1 MFSLNGED
9 SAKLLIM
16 NNQRQFEGYKSL
28 DLNISMARGK
38 PCQEQVDLS
47 MPMLDIFNSGSNLT
61 INGVDYRNYGILD
74 GIPEC
79 KKMFSYIT
87 GLKEENI
94 IIYGN
99 ASLFIM
105 ASLLDKSVIHG
116 VNGGVPFSKQ
126 EHIKWLCPVPGYD
139 RHFAICEALGIE
151 MVNIPLKDDG
161 PDMDLVESLIKDPT
175 VKGIWCVPKYSNP
188 TGHTYSD
195 EVVRRFAKLKPAASD
210 FRIYWDL
217 AYIAQ
222 STFEGGYESLLNIY
236 DECVKNNNEDI
247 VYIFTSTSKMTF
259 PGSGVAML
267 GASPNN
273 LKDIKNVLKYQT
285 IGYDKLN
292 QYRHALFF
300 KDEQTIRE
308 HMNKHAAI
316 LKPKFDLVLRIF
328 DEEIKDIA
336 RYERPRGGYFI
347 SLYVKNASEVV
358 KMCKELG
365 VTLTDVGAAY
375 PYHKDPNNEHIRICP
390 SYPSL
395 EELEIASKVICLAV
409 KMANEK

>member
-1 MFSLNGED
+1 
-9 SAKLLIM
+9 
-16 NNQRQFEGYKSL
+16 
-28 DLNISMARGK
+28 MARGK
-38 PCQEQVDLS
+38 PCQDQLDLS
-47 MPMLDIFNSGSNLT
+47 MPMLDIFNSDFDLV
-61 INGVDYRNYGILD
+61 INGTDYRNYGILD

-79 KKMFSYIT
+79 KRMFSDIT

-94 IIYGN
+94 IVYGN
-99 ASLFIM
+99 ASLYIM
-105 ASLLDKSVIHG
+105 ASLVEKSMLHG
-116 VNGGVPFSKQ
+116 VNGGIPFSKQ
-126 EHIKWLCPVPGYD
+126 ERIKWLCPVPGYD

-151 MVNIPLKDDG
+151 MINTPMNDDG
-161 PDMDLVESLIKDPT
+161 PDMNLVESYIKDPS

-188 TGHTYSD
+188 GGNTYSD
-195 EVVRRFAKLKPAASD
+195 EVVRRFARLKPAASD

-222 STFEGGYESLLNIY
+222 STFDGGYEPLLNIY

-267 GASPNN
+267 GASPAN
-273 LKDIKNVLKYQT
+273 LKDIKNTLKYQT

-300 KDEQTIRE
+300 KDAKTIKE
-308 HMNKHAAI
+308 HMDKHAAI
-316 LKPKFDLVLRIF
+316 LKPKFDLVYDIF
-328 DEEIKDIA
+328 EKEIKDIS
-336 RYERPRGGYFI
+336 RWSKPTGGYFI
-347 SLYVKNASEVV
+347 SLYCKNASEVV
-358 KMCKELG
+358 KTCKELG

-390 SYPSL
+390 SYPTL
-395 EELEIASKVICLAV
+395 EEIKTASEVICLAV
-409 KMANEK
+409 KMAYNK

>member
-1 MFSLNGED
+1 MSTVKSNKYETLN
-9 SAKLLIM
+9 
-16 NNQRQFEGYKSL
+16 
-28 DLNISMARGK
+28 LNISMARGK

-47 MPMLDIFNSGSNLT
+47 MPMLDIFDSGSNLIISGT
-61 INGVDYRNYGILD
+61 DYRNYGILD

-79 KKMFSYIT
+79 KRMFSDIT
-87 GLKEENI
+87 DLKEENI
-94 IIYGN
+94 IVYGN

-105 ASLLDKSVIHG
+105 ASLVEKSMLHG

-151 MVNIPLKDDG
+151 MINIPMDDNG
-161 PDMDLVESLIKDPT
+161 PDMDKVEQLIKDST

-188 TGHTYSD
+188 GGNTYSD

-217 AYIAQ
+217 AYIAL
-222 STFEGGYESLLNIY
+222 STFDGGYESLLNIY

-267 GASPNN
+267 GASLAN
-273 LKDIKNVLKYQT
+273 LKDIKNTLKYQT

-300 KDEQTIRE
+300 KDEKTIKE
-308 HMNKHAAI
+308 HMDKHAAI
-316 LKPKFDLVLRIF
+316 LKPKFDLVYEIF
-328 DEEIKDIA
+328 EKEIKDIA
-336 RYERPRGGYFI
+336 RWSKPTGGYFI
-347 SLYVKNASEVV
+347 SLYCKNASEVV
-358 KMCKELG
+358 KTCKELG

-390 SYPSL
+390 SYPTL
-395 EELEIASKVICLAV
+395 EEIKTAAEVICLAV
-409 KMANEK
+409 KMAYNK

>member
-1 MFSLNGED
+1 MSTVKSNKYETLN
-9 SAKLLIM
+9 
-16 NNQRQFEGYKSL
+16 
-28 DLNISMARGK
+28 LNISMARGK

-47 MPMLDIFNSGSNLT
+47 MPMLDIFDSGSNLIISGT
-61 INGVDYRNYGILD
+61 DYRNYGILD

-79 KKMFSYIT
+79 KRMFSDIT
-87 GLKEENI
+87 DLKEENI
-94 IIYGN
+94 IVYGN

-105 ASLLDKSVIHG
+105 ASLVEKSMLHG

-151 MVNIPLKDDG
+151 MINIPMDDNG
-161 PDMDLVESLIKDPT
+161 PDMDKVEQLIKDST

-188 TGHTYSD
+188 GGNTYSD

-222 STFEGGYESLLNIY
+222 STFDGGYESLLNIY

-267 GASPNN
+267 GASLAN
-273 LKDIKNVLKYQT
+273 LKDIKNTLKYQT

-300 KDEQTIRE
+300 KDEKTIKE
-308 HMNKHAAI
+308 HMDKHAAI
-316 LKPKFDLVLRIF
+316 LKPKFDLVYEIF
-328 DEEIKDIA
+328 EKEIKDIA
-336 RYERPRGGYFI
+336 RWSKPTGGYFI
-347 SLYVKNASEVV
+347 SLYCKNASEVV
-358 KMCKELG
+358 KTCKELG

-390 SYPSL
+390 SYPTL
-395 EELEIASKVICLAV
+395 EEIKTAAEVICLAV
-409 KMANEK
+409 KMAYNK

>member
-1 MFSLNGED
+1 M
-9 SAKLLIM
+9 KLLKRCENI
-16 NNQRQFEGYKSL
+16 ELS
-28 DLNISMARGK
+28 ISMARGK
-38 PCQEQVDLS
+38 PCQKQVDLS
-47 MPMLDIFNSGSNLT
+47 MPMLDIFNSGSDLI
-61 INGVDYRNYGILD
+61 INGTDYRNYGILD

-79 KKMFSYIT
+79 KRMFSDIT

-94 IIYGN
+94 IVYGN

-105 ASLLDKSVIHG
+105 ASLVEKSMLHG

-151 MVNIPLKDDG
+151 MINIPMNEDG
-161 PDMDLVESLIKDPT
+161 PDMDIVESYIKDSS

-188 TGHTYSD
+188 GGNTYSD

-210 FRIYWDL
+210 FRVYWDL

-222 STFEGGYESLLNIY
+222 STFDGGYEPLLNIY

-267 GASPNN
+267 GASPAN
-273 LKDIKNVLKYQT
+273 LKDIKNTLKYQT

-300 KDEQTIRE
+300 KDAKTIKE
-308 HMNKHAAI
+308 HMDKHAAI
-316 LKPKFDLVLRIF
+316 LKPKFDLVYDIF
-328 DEEIKDIA
+328 EKEIKDIA
-336 RYERPRGGYFI
+336 RWSKPTGGYFV
-347 SLYVKNASEVV
+347 SLYCKNASEVV
-358 KMCKELG
+358 KTCRELG

-390 SYPSL
+390 SYPTL
-395 EELEIASKVICLAV
+395 EEIKTAAEVICLAV
-409 KMANEK
+409 KMAYNK

>member
-1 MFSLNGED
+1 MSRQELFKMFKDLN
-9 SAKLLIM
+9 
-16 NNQRQFEGYKSL
+16 
-28 DLNISMARGK
+28 LNISMARGK

-47 MPMLDIFNSGSNLT
+47 MPMLDIFNSDSNLIVNNT
-61 INGVDYRNYGILD
+61 DYRNYGTLD

-79 KKMFSYIT
+79 KRMFSDIT

-94 IIYGN
+94 IVYGN

-105 ASLLDKSVIHG
+105 ASLVEKSMLHG
-116 VNGGVPFSKQ
+116 VNGGIPFSKQ

-151 MVNIPLKDDG
+151 MINVPMNDDG
-161 PDMDLVESLIKDPT
+161 PDMDIVEKYIQDSS

-188 TGHTYSD
+188 GGNTYSD

-222 STFEGGYESLLNIY
+222 SAFNGGYEPLLNIY

-247 VYIFTSTSKMTF
+247 VYVFTSTSKMTF

-267 GASPNN
+267 GASPTN
-273 LKDIKNVLKYQT
+273 LKDIKNILKYQT

-300 KDEQTIRE
+300 KDAKTIKE

-316 LKPKFDLVLRIF
+316 LKPKFDLVYDIF
-328 DEEIKDIA
+328 EKEIKDIA
-336 RYERPRGGYFI
+336 RWSKPSGGYFI
-347 SLYVKNASEVV
+347 SLYCKNASEVV
-358 KMCKELG
+358 KTCKELG

-390 SYPSL
+390 SYPTL
-395 EELEIASKVICLAV
+395 EEIKTAAEVICLAV
-409 KMANEK
+409 KMAYNK

>member
-1 MFSLNGED
+1 MND
-9 SAKLLIM
+9 SNFQKQAEL
-16 NNQRQFEGYKSL
+16 YKSFKL
-28 DLNISMARGK
+28 DISMARGK
-38 PCQEQVDLS
+38 PCQEQVNLS
-47 MPMLDIFNSGSNLT
+47 IPMLDIFNSGSNLI
-61 INGVDYRNYGILD
+61 INGIDYRNYGILD

-79 KKMFSYIT
+79 KRMFSDIT
-87 GLKEENI
+87 GLKEDNI
-94 IIYGN
+94 IVYGN
-99 ASLFIM
+99 ASLYIM
-105 ASLLDKSVIHG
+105 ASLVEKSMLHG
-116 VNGGVPFSKQ
+116 VNGGTPFSKQ
-126 EHIKWLCPVPGYD
+126 EHVKWLCPVPGYD

-151 MVNIPLKDDG
+151 MINIPMNEDG
-161 PDMDLVESLIKDPT
+161 PDMDLVESYIKDPS

-188 TGHTYSD
+188 GGNTYSD
-195 EVVRRFAKLKPAASD
+195 EAVRRFARLKSAASD

-222 STFEGGYESLLNIY
+222 STFDGGYEPLLNIY

-267 GASPNN
+267 GASTSN
-273 LKDIKNVLKYQT
+273 LKDIKNTLKYQT

-300 KDEQTIRE
+300 KDAKTIKE
-308 HMNKHAAI
+308 HMDKHAAI
-316 LKPKFDLVLRIF
+316 LKPKFDLVYEIF
-328 DEEIKDIA
+328 EKEIKDIA
-336 RYERPRGGYFI
+336 RWSKPTGGYFI
-347 SLYVKNASEVV
+347 SLYCKNASEVV
-358 KMCKELG
+358 KTCKELG

-395 EELEIASKVICLAV
+395 EEIKTAAEVICLAV
-409 KMANEK
+409 KMAYNK

>member
-1 MFSLNGED
+1 
-9 SAKLLIM
+9 M
-16 NNQRQFEGYKSL
+16 NIDLKKQHEYYKSL
-28 DLNISMARGK
+28 NLNISMARGK

-47 MPMLDIFNSGSNLT
+47 MPMLDIFDSGSNLI
-61 INGVDYRNYGILD
+61 INGTDYRNYGILD

-79 KKMFSYIT
+79 KRMFSDIT

-94 IIYGN
+94 IVYGN

-105 ASLLDKSVIHG
+105 ASLVEKSMLHG
-116 VNGGVPFSKQ
+116 VNGGTPFSKQ

-151 MVNIPLKDDG
+151 MINIPMNNDG
-161 PDMDLVESLIKDPT
+161 PDMDLVESYIKDPS

-188 TGHTYSD
+188 GGNTYSD
-195 EVVRRFAKLKPAASD
+195 EVVRRFAKLKPAAPD

-222 STFEGGYESLLNIY
+222 STFEGGYEPLLNIY
-236 DECVKNNNEDI
+236 DECAKNNNEDI

-267 GASPNN
+267 GASPAN
-273 LKDIKNVLKYQT
+273 LKDIKNTLKYQT

-300 KDEQTIRE
+300 KDEKTIKE
-308 HMNKHAAI
+308 HMDKHTAI
-316 LKPKFDLVLRIF
+316 LKPKFDLVYDIF
-328 DEEIKDIA
+328 EKEIKDIA
-336 RYERPRGGYFI
+336 RWSKPTGGYFI
-347 SLYVKNASEVV
+347 SLYCKNASEVV
-358 KMCKELG
+358 KTCKELG

-395 EELEIASKVICLAV
+395 EEIKTAAEVICLAV
-409 KMANEK
+409 KLAYNK

>member
-1 MFSLNGED
+1 MHTRALLQSLIQIQN
-9 SAKLLIM
+9 KC
-16 NNQRQFEGYKSL
+16 L
-28 DLNISMARGK
+28 DISMARGK

-47 MPMLDIFNSGSNLT
+47 MPMLDLLKSDSNL
-61 INGVDYRNYGILD
+61 IVNDVDYRNYGILD

-105 ASLLDKSVIHG
+105 ASLLDKSMIHG
-116 VNGGVPFSKQ
+116 VNGGIPFSKQ

-151 MVNIPLKDDG
+151 MINVPLNDDG
-161 PDMDLVESLIKDPT
+161 PDMDLAESLIKDST

-188 TGHTYSD
+188 TGTTYSD
-195 EVVRRFAKLKPAASD
+195 EVVRRFAKLKPAAKD

-217 AYIAQ
+217 AYLAQ
-222 STFEGGYESLLNIY
+222 STFEGGYEPLLNIY

-259 PGSGVAML
+259 PGAGVAML

-273 LKDIKNVLKYQT
+273 LKDIKSTLKYQT

-292 QYRHALFF
+292 QLRHALFF
-300 KDEQTIRE
+300 KDENTIRE
-308 HMNKHAAI
+308 HMNKHAKI
-316 LKPKFDLVLRIF
+316 LKPKFDLVLKIF

-336 RYERPRGGYFI
+336 RYDRPKGGYFI
-347 SLYVKNASEVV
+347 SLYTKNASEVV
-358 KMCKELG
+358 KICKELG

-390 SYPSL
+390 SYPTL
-395 EELEIASKVICLAV
+395 EELEIATKVICLAV
-409 KMANEK
+409 KMAYNK

>member
-1 MFSLNGED
+1 MISNLQKQIEF
-9 SAKLLIM
+9 
-16 NNQRQFEGYKSL
+16 YKIINL
-28 DLNISMARGK
+28 DISMARGK
-38 PCQEQVDLS
+38 PCKEQVDLS
-47 MPMLDIFNSGSNLT
+47 MPMLDIFSSGSNL
-61 INGVDYRNYGILD
+61 IVNDIDYRNYGILD

-79 KKMFSYIT
+79 KRMFSDIT

-94 IIYGN
+94 IVYGN

-105 ASLLDKSVIHG
+105 ASLVEKSMLHG
-116 VNGGVPFSKQ
+116 VNGGIPFSKQ

-151 MVNIPLKDDG
+151 MINIPMNDYG
-161 PDMDLVESLIKDPT
+161 PDMDLVESYIKDPT

-188 TGHTYSD
+188 GGNTYSD

-210 FRIYWDL
+210 FRVYWDL

-222 STFEGGYESLLNIY
+222 STFDGGYEPLLNIY

-267 GASPNN
+267 GASPTN
-273 LKDIKNVLKYQT
+273 LKDIKNTLKYQT

-300 KDEQTIRE
+300 KDARTIKE
-308 HMNKHAAI
+308 HMDKHAAI
-316 LKPKFDLVLRIF
+316 LKPKFDLVYEIF
-328 DEEIKDIA
+328 EKEIKDIA
-336 RYERPRGGYFI
+336 RWSKPTGGYFI
-347 SLYVKNASEVV
+347 SLYCKNASEVV
-358 KMCKELG
+358 KTCKELG

-390 SYPSL
+390 SYPTL
-395 EELEIASKVICLAV
+395 EEIKTAAEVICLAV
-409 KMANEK
+409 KMAYNK

>member
-1 MFSLNGED
+1 MSN
-9 SAKLLIM
+9 KLLK
-16 NNQRQFEGYKSL
+16 QYDYFETLSL
-28 DLNISMARGK
+28 SINMSRGK

-47 MPMLDIFNSGSNLT
+47 MPMLDIFKSDSDLI
-61 INGVDYRNYGILD
+61 INGIDYRNYGILD

-79 KKMFSYIT
+79 KRMFSDIT

-94 IIYGN
+94 IVYGN

-105 ASLLDKSVIHG
+105 ASLVEKSMLHG
-116 VNGGVPFSKQ
+116 VNSGVPFSKQ

-151 MVNIPLKDDG
+151 MINIPMNEDG
-161 PDMDLVESLIKDPT
+161 PDMDIVESYIKDSS

-188 TGHTYSD
+188 GGNTYSD

-210 FRIYWDL
+210 FRVYWDL

-222 STFEGGYESLLNIY
+222 STFDGGYEPLLNIY

-267 GASPNN
+267 GASPAN
-273 LKDIKNVLKYQT
+273 LKDIKNTLKYQT

-300 KDEQTIRE
+300 KDAKTIKE
-308 HMNKHAAI
+308 HMDKHAAI
-316 LKPKFDLVLRIF
+316 LKPKFDLVYDIF
-328 DEEIKDIA
+328 EKEIKDIA
-336 RYERPRGGYFI
+336 RWSKPTGGYFV
-347 SLYVKNASEVV
+347 SLYCKNASEVV
-358 KMCKELG
+358 KTCRELG

-390 SYPSL
+390 SYPTL
-395 EELEIASKVICLAV
+395 EEIKTAAEVICLAV
-409 KMANEK
+409 KMAYNK

>member
-1 MFSLNGED
+1 
-9 SAKLLIM
+9 M
-16 NNQRQFEGYKSL
+16 NNDLAAYFKILRDSHL
-28 DLNISMARGK
+28 DISMARGK

-47 MPMLDIFNSGSNLT
+47 MPMLDLFNSGSNLT

-105 ASLLDKSVIHG
+105 ASLLDKSMIHG

-151 MVNIPLKDDG
+151 MINIPMNDDG
-161 PDMDLVESLIKDPT
+161 PDMNLIEEYIKDPT

-222 STFEGGYESLLNIY
+222 STFEGGYEPLLNIY

-267 GASPNN
+267 GASLNN

-300 KDEQTIRE
+300 KDEKTIRE

-336 RYERPRGGYFI
+336 RYDRPKGGYFI

-395 EELEIASKVICLAV
+395 EELETASKVICLAV
-409 KMANEK
+409 KMVNEK

>member
-1 MFSLNGED
+1 MCKIELQKQHYN
-9 SAKLLIM
+9 
-16 NNQRQFEGYKSL
+16 YKSL
-28 DLNISMARGK
+28 YLNISMARGK

-47 MPMLDIFNSGSNLT
+47 MPMLDIFNSNSNLI
-61 INGVDYRNYGILD
+61 INNTDYRNYGILD

-79 KKMFSYIT
+79 KRMFSNIT

-94 IIYGN
+94 IVYGN

-105 ASLLDKSVIHG
+105 ASLVEKAMLHG

-151 MVNIPLKDDG
+151 MINIPMNEDG
-161 PDMDLVESLIKDPT
+161 PDMDLVESYVKDPT

-188 TGHTYSD
+188 GGNTYSD

-222 STFEGGYESLLNIY
+222 STFYGGYEPLLNIY

-267 GASPNN
+267 GASPAN
-273 LKDIKNVLKYQT
+273 LKDIRSVLKYQT
-285 IGYDKLN
+285 VGYDKIN

-300 KDEQTIRE
+300 KDKETIRK

-316 LKPKFDLVLRIF
+316 LKPKFSLINEIF
-328 DEEIKDIA
+328 EKEIKDIA
-336 RYERPRGGYFI
+336 GWSKPKGGYFI
-347 SLYVKNASEVV
+347 SLYCKNASEVV
-358 KMCKELG
+358 KTCKELG
-365 VTLTDVGAAY
+365 VILTDVGAAY
-375 PYHKDPNNEHIRICP
+375 PYHKDSNNEHIRICP
-390 SYPSL
+390 SHPSL
-395 EELEIASKVICLAV
+395 EEIKTAAEVICLAV
-409 KMANEK
+409 KMAYYK

>member
-1 MFSLNGED
+1 MRCELEYK
-9 SAKLLIM
+9 KLKTV
-16 NNQRQFEGYKSL
+16 NL
-28 DLNISMARGK
+28 DISMARGK

-47 MPMLDIFNSGSNLT
+47 MPMLDIFNGGSNLV
-61 INGVDYRNYGILD
+61 INGTDYRNYGILD

-79 KKMFSYIT
+79 KRMFSDIT
-87 GLKEENI
+87 GLRQENI
-94 IIYGN
+94 IVYGN

-105 ASLLDKSVIHG
+105 ASLVEKSMLHG
-116 VNGGVPFSKQ
+116 VDGGVPFSKQ

-151 MVNIPLKDDG
+151 MINIPMNNDG
-161 PDMDLVESLIKDPT
+161 PDMDIVEKYIQDPS

-188 TGHTYSD
+188 GGNTYSD

-222 STFEGGYESLLNIY
+222 STFEGGYEPLLNIY

-267 GASPNN
+267 GASPAN
-273 LKDIKNVLKYQT
+273 LKDIKNTLKYQT
-285 IGYDKLN
+285 VGYDKLN

-300 KDEQTIRE
+300 KNEQTIRE

-316 LKPKFDLVLRIF
+316 LKPKFDLIYEIF
-328 DEEIKDIA
+328 EKEIKDIA
-336 RYERPRGGYFI
+336 RWSKPTGGYFI
-347 SLYVKNASEVV
+347 SLNCKNASEVV
-358 KMCKELG
+358 KTCKELG
-365 VTLTDVGAAY
+365 VTLTDVGSAY

-395 EELEIASKVICLAV
+395 EELEIATKVICLAV
-409 KMANEK
+409 KMAYNK

>member
-1 MFSLNGED
+1 MLDKKQYFN
-9 SAKLLIM
+9 
-16 NNQRQFEGYKSL
+16 YKSL
-28 DLNISMARGK
+28 FLDISMARGK
-38 PCQEQVDLS
+38 PCKEQADLS
-47 MPMLDIFNSGSNLT
+47 MPMLDIFNSGSNLI
-61 INGVDYRNYGILD
+61 INGTDYRNYGILD

-79 KKMFSYIT
+79 KKMFSNIT

-94 IIYGN
+94 IVYGN
-99 ASLFIM
+99 ASLYIM
-105 ASLLDKSVIHG
+105 ASLVEKGMLHG
-116 VNGGVPFSKQ
+116 VNGGIPFSKQ
-126 EHIKWLCPVPGYD
+126 EYIKWLCPVPGYD

-151 MVNIPLKDDG
+151 MINIPMNDDG

-188 TGHTYSD
+188 GGNTYSD
-195 EVVRRFAKLKPAASD
+195 EVVKRFAKLKPAALD

-222 STFEGGYESLLNIY
+222 STFDGGYEPLLNIY

-267 GASPNN
+267 GASQANI
-273 LKDIKNVLKYQT
+273 KDIKNTLKYQT

-292 QYRHALFF
+292 QYRHASFF
-300 KDEQTIRE
+300 KDAKTIKE
-308 HMNKHAAI
+308 HMDKHAAI
-316 LKPKFDLVLRIF
+316 LKPKFDLVYDIF
-328 DEEIKDIA
+328 EKEIKDIA
-336 RYERPRGGYFI
+336 RWSKPTGGYFI
-347 SLYVKNASEVV
+347 SLYCKNASEVV
-358 KMCKELG
+358 KTCKELG

-390 SYPSL
+390 SYPTL
-395 EELEIASKVICLAV
+395 EEIKTAAEVICLAV
-409 KMANEK
+409 KMAYGK

>member
-1 MFSLNGED
+1 MFELHDYLSI
-9 SAKLLIM
+9 S
-16 NNQRQFEGYKSL
+16 
-28 DLNISMARGK
+28 ISMARGK
-38 PCQEQVDLS
+38 PCPEQIDLS
-47 MPMLDIFNSGSNLT
+47 MPMFDLIDSKSDLV
-61 INGVDYRNYGILD
+61 INGVDYRNYGVLD

-79 KKMFSYIT
+79 KKMYSYIT

-105 ASLLDKSVIHG
+105 ASLLDKSAIHG

-151 MVNIPLKDDG
+151 MINIPMNDDG
-161 PDMDLVESLIKDPT
+161 PDMDFVEKYIKDPT

-195 EVVRRFAKLKPAASD
+195 EIVRRFAKLKPAASD

-222 STFEGGYESLLNIY
+222 STFDGGYEPLLNIY

-267 GASPNN
+267 GASPSN

-300 KDEQTIRE
+300 KDAKTIKE
-308 HMNKHAAI
+308 HMDKHAKI

-328 DEEIKDIA
+328 EEEIKDVA
-336 RYERPRGGYFI
+336 RWSKPTGGYFI
-347 SLYVKNASEVV
+347 SLYTKNASEVV
-358 KMCKELG
+358 KTCKELG
-365 VTLTDVGAAY
+365 VTLTDVGSAY

-395 EELEIASKVICLAV
+395 EELEMATKVICAV
-409 KMANEK
+409 IKEISKK

>member
-1 MFSLNGED
+1 
-9 SAKLLIM
+9 
-16 NNQRQFEGYKSL
+16 
-28 DLNISMARGK
+28 MARGK
-38 PCQEQVDLS
+38 PCQEQEDLS
-47 MPMLDIFNSGSNLT
+47 MHMLDIFNGGSNLV
-61 INGVDYRNYGILD
+61 INGTDYRNYGILD

-79 KKMFSYIT
+79 KKMFSDIT
-87 GLKEENI
+87 GLKEDNI
-94 IIYGN
+94 IVYGN
-99 ASLFIM
+99 ASLYIM
-105 ASLLDKSVIHG
+105 ASLVEKSMLHG
-116 VNGGVPFSKQ
+116 VNGGIPFSKQ

-151 MVNIPLKDDG
+151 MINISMNEDG
-161 PDMDLVESLIKDPT
+161 PDMDLVESYIKDPA

-188 TGHTYSD
+188 GGNTYSD
-195 EVVRRFAKLKPAASD
+195 EVVRRFARLKPAASD

-222 STFEGGYESLLNIY
+222 STFDGGYEPLLNIY
-236 DECVKNNNEDI
+236 DECAKNNNEDI

-267 GASPNN
+267 GASSAN
-273 LKDIKNVLKYQT
+273 LKDIKNTLKYQT

-300 KDEQTIRE
+300 KDAKTIKE
-308 HMNKHAAI
+308 HMDKHAAI
-316 LKPKFDLVLRIF
+316 LKPKFDLVYDIF
-328 DEEIKDIA
+328 EKEIKDIA
-336 RYERPRGGYFI
+336 RWSKPTGGYFI
-347 SLYVKNASEVV
+347 SLYCKNASEVV
-358 KMCKELG
+358 KTCKELG

-395 EELEIASKVICLAV
+395 EEIKTAAEVICLAV
-409 KMANEK
+409 KMAYNK

>member
-1 MFSLNGED
+1 MDNN
-9 SAKLLIM
+9 AYLLIF
-16 NNQRQFEGYKSL
+16 NSYASL
-28 DLNISMARGK
+28 KLNISMARGK

-47 MPMLDIFNSGSNLT
+47 IPMLDIFNSGSNLI
-61 INGVDYRNYGILD
+61 INNTDYRNYGILD

-79 KKMFSYIT
+79 KRMFSNIT

-94 IIYGN
+94 IVYGN

-105 ASLLDKSVIHG
+105 ASLVEKSMLHG

-151 MVNIPLKDDG
+151 MINIPMNEDG
-161 PDMDLVESLIKDPT
+161 PNMDLVESYIKDPS

-188 TGHTYSD
+188 GGNTYSD

-222 STFEGGYESLLNIY
+222 STFDGGYEPLLNIY

-247 VYIFTSTSKMTF
+247 VYVFTSTSKMTF

-267 GASPNN
+267 GASPTN
-273 LKDIKNVLKYQT
+273 LKDIKNILKYQT

-316 LKPKFDLVLRIF
+316 LKPKFDLVYEIF
-328 DEEIKDIA
+328 EKEIKDIA
-336 RYERPRGGYFI
+336 RWSKPTGGYFI
-347 SLYVKNASEVV
+347 SLYCKNASEVV
-358 KMCKELG
+358 KTCKELG

-395 EELEIASKVICLAV
+395 EEIKTAAEVICLAV
-409 KMANEK
+409 KMAYNK

>member
-1 MFSLNGED
+1 MENYDYYKNLN
-9 SAKLLIM
+9 
-16 NNQRQFEGYKSL
+16 
-28 DLNISMARGK
+28 LNISMARGK

-47 MPMLDIFNSGSNLT
+47 MPMLDIFNSGSDLIVDGT
-61 INGVDYRNYGILD
+61 DYRNYGILD

-79 KKMFSYIT
+79 KRMFSNIT

-94 IIYGN
+94 IVYGN

-105 ASLLDKSVIHG
+105 ASLVEKSMLHG
-116 VNGGVPFSKQ
+116 VNGGIPFSKQ

-151 MVNIPLKDDG
+151 MINIPMNDDG
-161 PDMDLVESLIKDPT
+161 PDMDKVEELIKDPS

-188 TGHTYSD
+188 GGNTYSD

-222 STFEGGYESLLNIY
+222 STFNGGYEPLLNIY
-236 DECVKNNNEDI
+236 DECVKNNNEDV

-267 GASPNN
+267 GASTAN
-273 LKDIKNVLKYQT
+273 LKDIKNTLKYQT
-285 IGYDKLN
+285 VGYDKLN

-300 KDEQTIRE
+300 KDTKTVKK
-308 HMNKHAAI
+308 HMDKHAAI
-316 LKPKFDLVLRIF
+316 LKPKFDLVLDIF
-328 DEEIKDIA
+328 EKEIKGIA
-336 RYERPRGGYFI
+336 KWNKPKGGYFI

-358 KMCKELG
+358 KTCKELG

-395 EELEIASKVICLAV
+395 EELKIATEVICSVIKL
-409 KMANEK
+409 MQ

>member
-1 MFSLNGED
+1 MLKQYKLNKKY
-9 SAKLLIM
+9 KL
-16 NNQRQFEGYKSL
+16 Y
-28 DLNISMARGK
+28 ISMARGK

-47 MPMLDIFNSGSNLT
+47 MPMFDLIDSKSDLV

-94 IIYGN
+94 FVYGN
-99 ASLFIM
+99 ASLNIM
-105 ASLLDKSVIHG
+105 ASLVEKSVIHG

-126 EHIKWLCPVPGYD
+126 ENIKWLCPVPGYD

-151 MVNIPLKDDG
+151 MINIPMNEDG
-161 PDMDLVESLIKDPT
+161 PDMDLVETLIKDPT
-175 VKGIWCVPKYSNP
+175 IKGIWCVPKYSNP
-188 TGHTYSD
+188 TGNTYSD

-217 AYIAQ
+217 AYISQ
-222 STFEGGYESLLNIY
+222 STFDGGYEPLLNIY

-267 GASPNN
+267 GASTAN

-300 KDEQTIRE
+300 KDAETIKE
-308 HMNKHAAI
+308 HMDKHAKI
-316 LKPKFDLVLRIF
+316 LKPKFDLVLDIF
-328 DEEIKDIA
+328 EKEIKDIA
-336 RYERPRGGYFI
+336 RWSKPTGGYFI

-358 KMCKELG
+358 KICKELG
-365 VTLTDVGAAY
+365 VTLTDVGSAY
-375 PYHKDPNNEHIRICP
+375 PYHKDPNDEHIRICP

-395 EELEIASKVICLAV
+395 EELKTASEVICLAV
-409 KMANEK
+409 KQANK

>member
-1 MFSLNGED
+1 MSTVKSNKYETLN
-9 SAKLLIM
+9 
-16 NNQRQFEGYKSL
+16 
-28 DLNISMARGK
+28 LNISMARGK

-47 MPMLDIFNSGSNLT
+47 MPMLDIFDSGSNLIISGT
-61 INGVDYRNYGILD
+61 DYRNYGILD

-79 KKMFSYIT
+79 KRMFSDIT
-87 GLKEENI
+87 DLKEENI
-94 IIYGN
+94 IVYGN

-105 ASLLDKSVIHG
+105 ASLVEKSMLHG

-151 MVNIPLKDDG
+151 MINIPMDDNG
-161 PDMDLVESLIKDPT
+161 PDMDKVEQLIKDST

-188 TGHTYSD
+188 GGNTYSD

-222 STFEGGYESLLNIY
+222 STFDGGYESLLNIY

-267 GASPNN
+267 GASLAN
-273 LKDIKNVLKYQT
+273 LKDIKNTLKYQT

-300 KDEQTIRE
+300 KDEKTIKE
-308 HMNKHAAI
+308 HMDKHAAI
-316 LKPKFDLVLRIF
+316 LKPKFDLVYEIF
-328 DEEIKDIA
+328 EKEIKDIA
-336 RYERPRGGYFI
+336 RWSKPTGGYFI
-347 SLYVKNASEVV
+347 SLYCKNASEVV
-358 KMCKELG
+358 KTCKELG

-390 SYPSL
+390 SYPTL
-395 EELEIASKVICLAV
+395 EEIKTASEVICLAV
-409 KMANEK
+409 KMAYNK

>member
-1 MFSLNGED
+1 MNTEKQYEKYRSLN
-9 SAKLLIM
+9 
-16 NNQRQFEGYKSL
+16 L
-28 DLNISMARGK
+28 DISMARGK
-38 PCQEQVDLS
+38 PCQGQVDLS
-47 MPMLDIFNSGSNLT
+47 MPILDIFNSDSDLI
-61 INGVDYRNYGILD
+61 INGIDYRNYGILD

-79 KKMFSYIT
+79 KRMFSDIT

-94 IIYGN
+94 IVYGN

-105 ASLLDKSVIHG
+105 ASLVEKSMLHG

-126 EHIKWLCPVPGYD
+126 ERIKWLCPVPGYD

-151 MVNIPLKDDG
+151 MINIPMNDNG
-161 PDMDLVESLIKDPT
+161 PDMDLVESYIKDPS

-188 TGHTYSD
+188 GGNTYSD
-195 EVVRRFAKLKPAASD
+195 EVVRRFARLKPAASD

-222 STFEGGYESLLNIY
+222 STFDGGYEPLLNIY

-267 GASPNN
+267 GASPAN

-300 KDEQTIRE
+300 KDAKTIKE
-308 HMNKHAAI
+308 HMDKHAAI
-316 LKPKFDLVLRIF
+316 LKPKFDLVYDIF
-328 DEEIKDIA
+328 EKEIKDIA
-336 RYERPRGGYFI
+336 RWSKPTGGYFI
-347 SLYVKNASEVV
+347 SLYCKNASEVV
-358 KMCKELG
+358 KTCKELG

-390 SYPSL
+390 SYPTL
-395 EELEIASKVICLAV
+395 EEIKTAAEVICLAV
-409 KMANEK
+409 KMAYNK

>member
-1 MFSLNGED
+1 MEKYD
-9 SAKLLIM
+9 Y
-16 NNQRQFEGYKSL
+16 YKNL

-47 MPMLDIFNSGSNLT
+47 MPILDIFNSDSDLI
-61 INGVDYRNYGILD
+61 INGTDYRNYGILD

-79 KKMFSYIT
+79 KRMFSDIT

-94 IIYGN
+94 IVYGN

-105 ASLLDKSVIHG
+105 ASLVEKSMLHG
-116 VNGGVPFSKQ
+116 VNGGIPFSKQ

-151 MVNIPLKDDG
+151 MINIPMNDDG
-161 PDMDLVESLIKDPT
+161 PDMDLVESYIKDPS

-188 TGHTYSD
+188 GGNTYSD
-195 EVVRRFAKLKPAASD
+195 EVVRRFAKLKPAAAD

-222 STFEGGYESLLNIY
+222 STFDGGYEPLLNIY
-236 DECVKNNNEDI
+236 DECAKNNNEDI
-247 VYIFTSTSKMTF
+247 VYIFSSTSKMTF

-267 GASPNN
+267 GASPAN
-273 LKDIKNVLKYQT
+273 LKDIKNTLKYQT

-300 KDEQTIRE
+300 KDAKTIKE
-308 HMNKHAAI
+308 HMDKHAAI
-316 LKPKFDLVLRIF
+316 LKPKFDLVYDIF
-328 DEEIKDIA
+328 EKEIKDIA
-336 RYERPRGGYFI
+336 RWSKPTGGYFI
-347 SLYVKNASEVV
+347 SLYCKNASEVV
-358 KMCKELG
+358 KTCKELG

-375 PYHKDPNNEHIRICP
+375 PCHKDPNNEHIRICP
-390 SYPSL
+390 SYPTL
-395 EELEIASKVICLAV
+395 EEIKTAAEVICLAV
-409 KMANEK
+409 KLAYNK

>member
-1 MFSLNGED
+1 MSRQELFKMFKDLN
-9 SAKLLIM
+9 
-16 NNQRQFEGYKSL
+16 
-28 DLNISMARGK
+28 LNISMARGK

-47 MPMLDIFNSGSNLT
+47 MPMLDIFNSDSNLIVNNT
-61 INGVDYRNYGILD
+61 DYRNYGTLD

-79 KKMFSYIT
+79 KRMFSDIT

-94 IIYGN
+94 IVYGN

-105 ASLLDKSVIHG
+105 ASLVEKSMLHG
-116 VNGGVPFSKQ
+116 VNGGIPFSKQ
-126 EHIKWLCPVPGYD
+126 EHIKWLGPVPGYD

-151 MVNIPLKDDG
+151 MINVPMNDDG
-161 PDMDLVESLIKDPT
+161 PDMDIVEKYIQDSS

-188 TGHTYSD
+188 GGNTYSD

-222 STFEGGYESLLNIY
+222 SAFNGGYEPLLNIY

-247 VYIFTSTSKMTF
+247 VYVFTSTSKMTF

-267 GASPNN
+267 GASPTN
-273 LKDIKNVLKYQT
+273 LKDIKNILKYQT

-300 KDEQTIRE
+300 KDAKTIKE

-316 LKPKFDLVLRIF
+316 LKPKFDLVYDIF
-328 DEEIKDIA
+328 EKEIKDIA
-336 RYERPRGGYFI
+336 RWSKPSGGYFI
-347 SLYVKNASEVV
+347 SLYCKNASEVV
-358 KMCKELG
+358 KTCKELG

-390 SYPSL
+390 SYPTL
-395 EELEIASKVICLAV
+395 EEIKTAAEVICLAV
-409 KMANEK
+409 KMAYNK

>member
-1 MFSLNGED
+1 
-9 SAKLLIM
+9 M
-16 NNQRQFEGYKSL
+16 NIDLKEQYEYYKSL
-28 DLNISMARGK
+28 NLNISMARGK
-38 PCQEQVDLS
+38 PCQEQVNLS
-47 MPMLDIFNSGSNLT
+47 MPMLDIFNSGSNLI
-61 INGVDYRNYGILD
+61 INGTDYRNYGILD

-79 KKMFSYIT
+79 KRMFSDIA

-94 IIYGN
+94 IVYGN
-99 ASLFIM
+99 ASLYIM
-105 ASLLDKSVIHG
+105 ASLVEKSMLHG
-116 VNGGVPFSKQ
+116 VNGGIPFSKQ
-126 EHIKWLCPVPGYD
+126 ERIKWLCPVPGYD

-151 MVNIPLKDDG
+151 MINIPMNDDG
-161 PDMDLVESLIKDPT
+161 PDMDLVESYIKDPS

-188 TGHTYSD
+188 GGNTYSD

-222 STFEGGYESLLNIY
+222 STFDGGYEPLLNIY

-267 GASPNN
+267 GASPAN
-273 LKDIKNVLKYQT
+273 LKDIKNTLKYQT

-300 KDEQTIRE
+300 KDAKTIKE
-308 HMNKHAAI
+308 HMDKHAAI
-316 LKPKFDLVLRIF
+316 LKPKFDLVYEIF
-328 DEEIKDIA
+328 EKEIKDIA
-336 RYERPRGGYFI
+336 RWSKPTGGYFI
-347 SLYVKNASEVV
+347 SLYCKNASEVV
-358 KMCKELG
+358 KTCKELG

-390 SYPSL
+390 SYPTL
-395 EELEIASKVICLAV
+395 EEIKTAAEVICLAV
-409 KMANEK
+409 RLAYNK